1 MPWGAIAKG
10 FRHGSACGSECASVE
25 GSMSAAGAARRGFPR
40 PLLADE
46 LEGPTP
52 ELSSLAVSATRHLR
66 PADCVGLRDLAL
78 PWNRS
83 TEAPVFPRS
92 AASRASAARVP
103 HRSAVGADAAAAR
116 RGRGRGAWPSSLGT
130 SLCAAGSLLRPC
142 AAGRCGCLPAAR
154 RARRAASWRGRRAP
168 EWLEPS
174 EDESADDQALPA
186 PRMARRT
193 GRSLDSSAAARLQ
206 SGSVSSE
213 ETTSSESPGRGL
225 CQSRRRRPAPLRRR
239 TSARRGHA
247 RRNWRVVATSGSGRA
262 TSAASTSISA
272 SGARRPRLS
281 ARIVQFEG
289 GDRLLPVLEGNHCD
303 VNICRGQGGQV
314 EGSFLKD
321 AGHSGHSQTVGASVG
336 GFDRGPGPAPSHRLV
351 SRTGAS
357 CSCSSPIHAAG
368 AQHGAWARLLRG
380 PCSASPAARCC
391 CAGIYCRQ

>member
-1 MPWGAIAKG
+1 MSSSARPSETTLPPAVGELSPESTEVAPGCTEGNTLPAALAGDEIRALSGRLGTNVSSTKLVLVPWGAIAKG

-25 GSMSAAGAARRGFPR
+25 GSLSAAGAARRGFPR
-40 PLLADE
+40 PLWADE

-52 ELSSLAVSATRHLR
+52 ELSSLAVSATRQVR
-66 PADCVGLRDLAL
+66 PADCVGLRDLTL

-92 AASRASAARVP
+92 AASRASVARVP

-116 RGRGRGAWPSSLGT
+116 RGRGRGAWPSSQGT
-130 SLCAAGSLLRPC
+130 SLCAARSLLRPC
-142 AAGRCGCLPAAR
+142 DAGRCGCLPAAR

-247 RRNWRVVATSGSGRA
+247 RPNWRIVATSGFGRA

-272 SGARRPRLS
+272 SGARRHRLR
-281 ARIVQFEG
+281 APIIQFERRG
-289 GDRLLPVLEGNHCD
+289 GGRQLYFF
-303 VNICRGQGGQV
+303 GGK
-314 EGSFLKD
+314 SL
-321 AGHSGHSQTVGASVG
+321 
-336 GFDRGPGPAPSHRLV
+336 
-351 SRTGAS
+351 
-357 CSCSSPIHAAG
+357 
-368 AQHGAWARLLRG
+368 
-380 PCSASPAARCC
+380 
-391 CAGIYCRQ
+391 